1 MYMTYGLVSCPN
13 SILTTETKW
22 KKMHFRK
29 LQIMQ
34 KLNENKQAFFY
45 DLCHIVIF

>member
-1 MYMTYGLVSCPN
+1 MYMTCGLVSCPN
-13 SILTTETKW
+13 SISTAETKC
-22 KKMHFRK
+22 KKMDFRK

-45 DLCHIVIF
+45 D